1 MRLDRDHAYLLDI
14 QEAAELLV
22 QFTSEQ
28 DQSAFL
34 EDRKTQSAVIYQLLL
49 MGEVVKRLSLDL
61 RTRHPEIPWQLIAG
75 MRDNLIHEYHNTD
88 FDEVWR
94 TVQRDIP
101 ELQRL
106 LQPILATF
114 GNNAD

>member
-49 MGEVVKRLSLDL
+49 MGGSR
-61 RTRHPEIPWQLIAG
+61 QA
-75 MRDNLIHEYHNTD
+75 
-88 FDEVWR
+88 
-94 TVQRDIP
+94 
-101 ELQRL
+101 
-106 LQPILATF
+106 PILGFAHTSPGNPLATDCR
-114 GNNAD
+114 NA

>member
-14 QEAAELLV
+14 WEASELLL
-22 QFTSEQ
+22 QFTAQQTKAS
-28 DQSAFL
+28 FL
-34 EDRKTQSAVIYQLLL
+34 EDPKTQSAVIYQLLL
-49 MGEVVKRLSLDL
+49 MGEAVKRLSSDL
-61 RTRHPEIPWQLIAG
+61 RRRHPEIPWQLIAG

-106 LQPILATF
+106 LQPILAGF
-114 GNNAD
+114 KNDSE